1 MLATIGSQIGQVIE
15 RERAEAALR
24 EAQAELGRRQ
34 HRALHGPASISVI
47 LAATPDR
54 ESAAERRRNWASL
67 MMRKPEIW
75 REIALYFLATVFAFA
90 LGIVATVALQ
100 LVV

>member
-1 MLATIGSQIGQVIE
+1 M
-15 RERAEAALR
+15 
-24 EAQAELGRRQ
+24 
-34 HRALHGPASISVI
+34 I

-67 MMRKPEIW
+67 MMREPEIW

-100 LVV
+100 LFV